1 VDEVRFGP
9 ELLDRLLAHLT
20 ERVPGCSG
28 AGVSTNSRSLRA
40 IGVAAEQDA
49 DQWHRGDGPVVAA
62 ATGDE
67 TLVEALPD
75 GVTWI
80 TAVPGSWTEEGPSV
94 LSVYTDHEPKEDD
107 LRVIDQVEPLLA
119 TATAVIEFCADEMLR
134 ADQMVEMVQNRRLIE
149 QAKGL
154 VMAAIGGD
162 AGAAFR
168 ALVRSSQHFNI
179 KLRDLSAALV
189 EVVGG
194 APVGEQEPGAGPTT
208 VPPTSAIRAATV
220 MWQALGRDG

>member
-1 VDEVRFGP
+1 MDEVRFGP
-9 ELLDRLLAHLT
+9 ELLDRLLRHLV
-20 ERVPGCSG
+20 ECVPGCDG
-28 AGVSTNSRSLRA
+28 AGMSTNSRSLRA
-40 IGVAAEQDA
+40 IGVAATRDAEQ
-49 DQWHRGDGPVVAA
+49 WKRGEGPVVAA
-62 ATGDE
+62 ATGEE

-75 GVTWI
+75 GMTWI
-80 TAVPGSWTEEGPSV
+80 TAVPGSWTQDGPSV

-107 LRVIDQVEPLLA
+107 LRLIDQVEPLLA

-154 VMAAIGGD
+154 IMARMGCD

-168 ALVRSSQHFNI
+168 TLVRTSQHFNV
-179 KLRDLSAALV
+179 KLRDISAALV

-194 APVGEQEPGAGPTT
+194 APVGDQEPDTGPTT
-208 VPPTSAIRAATV
+208 VPPPPALQAARVT
-220 MWQALGRDG
+220 WQALE

>member
-1 VDEVRFGP
+1 MDEVRFGP
-9 ELLDRLLAHLT
+9 ELLDRLLAHLVA
-20 ERVPGCSG
+20 RLPGCDG
-28 AGVSTNSRSLRA
+28 AGVSTVSRSLRA
-40 IGVAAEQDA
+40 VGTAVERDAEQW
-49 DQWHRGDGPVVAA
+49 QRGEGPVVAA

-67 TLVEALPD
+67 TLVQTLPD
-75 GVTWI
+75 GVTWV
-80 TAVPGSWTEEGPSV
+80 TAVPGSWTEDGPSV

-107 LRVIDQVEPLLA
+107 LRLIDQTEPLLA
-119 TATAVIEFCADEMLR
+119 TATAVIEFCADEVLR

-154 VMAAIGGD
+154 VMGATRCD

-168 ALVRSSQHFNI
+168 TLVRSSQHFNV

-194 APVGEQEPGAGPTT
+194 APVADQEPGAGPPGA
-208 VPPTSAIRAATV
+208 PPEPAARAARMT
-220 MWQALGRDG
+220 WQALR

>member
-9 ELLDRLLAHLT
+9 ELLDRLLRHLVESVT
-20 ERVPGCSG
+20 GCDG
-28 AGVSTNSRSLRA
+28 AGVSTNQRSLRA
-40 IGVAAEQDA
+40 VGVAARRDAEQ
-49 DQWHRGDGPVVAA
+49 WERREGPVVAA

-67 TLVEALPD
+67 TLVQALSD
-75 GVTWI
+75 GVSWV
-80 TAVPGSWTEEGPSV
+80 TAVPGSWTGDGPSV

-107 LRVIDQVEPLLA
+107 LRLIDQVEPLLA
-119 TATAVIEFCADEMLR
+119 TATAVIEFCADEVLR

-154 VMAAIGGD
+154 VMGAARCD
-162 AGAAFR
+162 AAAAFR
-168 ALVRSSQHFNI
+168 TLVRSSQHFNV

-194 APVGEQEPGAGPTT
+194 APVADQEPGAGPIT
-208 VPPTSAIRAATV
+208 VPPESAIRAARVT
-220 MWQALGRDG
+220 WQALR

>member
-1 VDEVRFGP
+1 MDEVRFGP
-9 ELLDRLLAHLT
+9 ELLDRLLRHLV
-20 ERVPGCSG
+20 ECVPGCDG

-40 IGVAAEQDA
+40 LGSAVDRDGEQ
-49 DQWHRGDGPVVAA
+49 WRRGEGPVVAA
-62 ATGDE
+62 ATGEE

-75 GVTWI
+75 GITWV
-80 TAVPGSWTEEGPSV
+80 TAVPGSWTQDGPSV

-119 TATAVIEFCADEMLR
+119 TAAAVVEFCADEVLR
-134 ADQMVEMVQNRRLIE
+134 ADQMVQMVQNRRLIE

-154 VMAAIGGD
+154 IMGRVGGD

-168 ALVRSSQHFNI
+168 TLVRASQHFNV
-179 KLRDLSAALV
+179 KLRDLAAGLV

-194 APVGEQEPGAGPTT
+194 APVGDQEPGTGPTT
-208 VPPTSAIRAATV
+208 APPPPAVRAARLT
-220 MWQALGRDG
+220 WQALG

>member
-9 ELLDRLLAHLT
+9 ELLDRLLSHLV
-20 ERVPGCSG
+20 ECVPGCDG

-40 IGVAAEQDA
+40 IGVAKTRDAEQW
-49 DQWHRGDGPVVAA
+49 QRGEGPVVAA
-62 ATGDE
+62 ATGEE

-75 GVTWI
+75 GVSWI
-80 TAVPGSWTEEGPSV
+80 AAVPGSWTSEGPSV

-107 LRVIDQVEPLLA
+107 LRLIDQIEPLLA

-154 VMAAIGGD
+154 LMARVGCDA
-162 AGAAFR
+162 AGAFR
-168 ALVRSSQHFNI
+168 TLVRTSQHFNV

-194 APVGEQEPGAGPTT
+194 APVGEQEPDTGPTT
-208 VPPTSAIRAATV
+208 SPPPAAVQAARVT
-220 MWQALGRDG
+220 WQALG

>member
-1 VDEVRFGP
+1 MDEVRFGP
-9 ELLDRLLAHLT
+9 ELLERLLTHLV
-20 ERVPGCSG
+20 ERVPGCDG
-28 AGVSTNSRSLRA
+28 AGVSTNLRSLRA
-40 IGVAAEQDA
+40 IGTAIEHDAA
-49 DQWHRGDGPVVAA
+49 QWKRGEGPVVAA
-62 ATGDE
+62 ARGED

-75 GVTWI
+75 GMTWV
-80 TAVPGSWTEEGPSV
+80 TAVPGSWTGDCPSV

-119 TATAVIEFCADEMLR
+119 TATAVIEFCADEVMR

-154 VMAAIGGD
+154 VMGATRAD
-162 AGAAFR
+162 SGAAFGT
-168 ALVRSSQHFNI
+168 LVRASQHFNV

-194 APVGEQEPGAGPTT
+194 AAVADQEPDAGPTT
-208 VPPTSAIRAATV
+208 VPPTDAVRAAR
-220 MWQALGRDG
+220 MAWQALGGNG

>member
-9 ELLDRLLAHLT
+9 ELLDRLLRHLVT
-20 ERVPGCSG
+20 AVPGCDG
-28 AGVSTNSRSLRA
+28 AGVSTSSRSLRA
-40 IGVAAEQDA
+40 VGVAAEHDVE
-49 DQWHRGDGPVVAA
+49 QWRRGEGPVVAA
-62 ATGDE
+62 ASGEE
-67 TLVEALPD
+67 TLVRPMPD

-119 TATAVIEFCADEMLR
+119 TATAVVEFCADEVLR

-154 VMAAIGGD
+154 LIGAQRCDAA
-162 AGAAFR
+162 AAFR
-168 ALVRSSQHFNI
+168 TLVRSSQHFNV

-194 APVGEQEPGAGPTT
+194 APVADQEPGVGPTT
-208 VPPTSAIRAATV
+208 APPEQAVRAARMT
-220 MWQALGRDG
+220 WQALS

>member
-9 ELLDRLLAHLT
+9 ELLNRLLKHLV
-20 ERVPGCSG
+20 ERVPGCDG

-40 IGVAAEQDA
+40 IGSAAERDA
-49 DQWHRGDGPVVAA
+49 EQWQRGEGPVVAA
-62 ATGDE
+62 ASGEE

-75 GVTWI
+75 GQTWVI
-80 TAVPGSWTEEGPSV
+80 AVPGSWTQEGPSV

-107 LRVIDQVEPLLA
+107 LRLIDQVEPLLA

-134 ADQMVEMVQNRRLIE
+134 ADQMVEMVQSRRLIE

-154 VMAAIGGD
+154 VMGRLGCD
-162 AGAAFR
+162 SGSAFR
-168 ALVRSSQHFNI
+168 TMVRSSQHFNV

-194 APVGEQEPGAGPTT
+194 APVGDQEPDTGPTT
-208 VPPTSAIRAATV
+208 VPPPLAVQAARMT
-220 MWQALGRDG
+220 WQALGRDG

>member
-9 ELLDRLLAHLT
+9 ELLERLLAHLV
-20 ERVPGCSG
+20 ERVPGCDG

-40 IGVAAEQDA
+40 VGTAVERDAEQ
-49 DQWHRGDGPVVAA
+49 WRRGEGPVVAA
-62 ATGDE
+62 ASGEE

-75 GVTWI
+75 TMGWV

-107 LRVIDQVEPLLA
+107 LRLIDQVEPLLA
-119 TATAVIEFCADEMLR
+119 TATAVIEFCADEVLR

-154 VMAAIGGD
+154 LMGAQRCD

-168 ALVRSSQHFNI
+168 TLVRSSQHFNV

-194 APVGEQEPGAGPTT
+194 APVGDQEPGTGPTT
-208 VPPTSAIRAATV
+208 VPPESAVRAARMT
-220 MWQALGRDG
+220 WRALAGGG